1 MKNRVEAVERA
12 LTILESFE
20 EPGQE
25 LSLAELSVRT
35 GLYKSTILRLCGSL
49 ERFGFLLRQADGGFR
64 LGARLWRLGS
74 MYRRDFLPSALVRP
88 ALERLRTVSGETT
101 SFYVRDGEHRICL
114 YRLNANRPIRHHLEE
129 GERLP
134 LEHGAAGRLL
144 LAFTEQ
150 DHPGAAE
157 IRKAGFT
164 ISLGERDPDIG
175 AIAVPV
181 FHQAGTIEGAL
192 TVSGLKERFDQ
203 EMCDRCLS
211 AMLRIAAKLCGRQ
224 ATRLSSDPP

>member
-12 LTILESFE
+12 LTILEAFE

-74 MYRRDFLPSALVRP
+74 LYRREFLPSALVRP

-114 YRLNANRPIRHHLEE
+114 YRLNANRSIRHHLEE

-150 DHPGAAE
+150 NYTGAPE
-157 IRKAGFT
+157 IREAGFT
-164 ISLGERDPDIG
+164 ISVGERDPDIA

-181 FHQAGTIEGAL
+181 FDKSETIAGAL
-192 TVSGLKERFDQ
+192 TISGLKLRFDQ
-203 EMCDRCLS
+203 EMCDRCLPE
-211 AMLRIAAKLCGRQ
+211 MKRIAGEIYGRK
-224 ATRLSSDPP
+224 AGI

>member
-12 LTILESFE
+12 LTILEAFE

-25 LSLAELSVRT
+25 LSLAELSAFT

-49 ERFGFLLRQADGGFR
+49 ERFGYLHRRVDGKFR
-64 LGARLWRLGS
+64 LGAGLWRLGS
-74 MYRRDFLPSALVRP
+74 LYRKEYLSAAVVRP
-88 ALERLRTVSGETT
+88 ALTQLRELSGETA
-101 SFYVRDGEHRICL
+101 SFYIRDGNHRICL
-114 YRLNANRPIRHHLEE
+114 YRLNANQPIRHHLEE

-134 LEHGAAGRLL
+134 LQNGAAGRLL
-144 LAFTEQ
+144 LAHTEQ

-157 IRKAGFT
+157 IREAGFT

-181 FHQAGTIEGAL
+181 FNQVGMIAGAL

-203 EMCDRCLS
+203 ELCDRCLP
-211 AMLRIAAKLCGRQ
+211 AMLQIADKMCEGPA
-224 ATRLSSDPP
+224 ARLTSDQP